1 MFEWIIVVVVK
12 CFIHLVLLLVLYF
25 YAFVKDTFSNRK
37 KCFDDVLND
46 FIIIII
52 IIIIKDKFSVLQNIL
67 LSYHVWGLSMH
78 LYFLVLSTNSLL
90 YL

>member
-1 MFEWIIVVVVK
+1 MFYSFSVIIVFIFL
-12 CFIHLVLLLVLYF
+12 CFCKRYIFKYNF
-25 YAFVKDTFSNRK
+25 FFN
-37 KCFDDVLND
+37 DVLND

-52 IIIIKDKFSVLQNIL
+52 IIKYQFSVLQNIL
-67 LSYHVWGLSMH
+67 LSFHVWGLSMH

>member
-1 MFEWIIVVVVK
+1 MFYSFSVIIVFIFL
-12 CFIHLVLLLVLYF
+12 CFCKRYIFKY
-25 YAFVKDTFSNRK
+25 K
-37 KCFDDVLND
+37 KMFDDVLND

-52 IIIIKDKFSVLQNIL
+52 IIIIKDQFSVLQNIL
-67 LSYHVWGLSMH
+67 LSFHVWGLSMH

>member
-1 MFEWIIVVVVK
+1 MFEWIIVVIVK

-25 YAFVKDTFSNRK
+25 YAFVKDTFSNTK

-46 FIIIII
+46 Y
-52 IIIIKDKFSVLQNIL
+52 IIIKDQFSVLQNIL

>member
-1 MFEWIIVVVVK
+1 MFEWIIVVVK
-12 CFIHLVLLLVLYF
+12 CFIHLVLLLFLYF
-25 YAFVKDTFSNRK
+25 YAFVKDTFSNTI
-37 KCFDDVLND
+37 FFFNDVLND

-52 IIIIKDKFSVLQNIL
+52 IIKYQFSVLQNIL
-67 LSYHVWGLSMH
+67 LSFHVWGLSMH